1 MDRNDIVKETNQMV
15 IIEDSRQQVGKHK
28 NIDAYCKRMGIKMV
42 RQTLDVG
49 DYMLG
54 QINDDGSVTPVGTVS
69 ADSKET
75 IMELCKNV
83 MSDDHKRFKAECIRA
98 RSMGIQLVVLV
109 EEVPPYGRLDMW
121 EVPRWKKTDRFHK
134 YGDPMTLVHPASL
147 RRALITMQERY
158 GVKFRFCTRRQSPA
172 RIIKYLKGELK

>member
-1 MDRNDIVKETNQMV
+1 MGKTNDTENAERMIL
-15 IIEDSRQQVGKHK
+15 IEDTRQQAGKHK
-28 NIDAYCKRMGIKMV
+28 NVEAYCQRMGIKIV
-42 RQTLDVG
+42 RQKLDVG
-49 DYMLG
+49 DYAFPG
-54 QINDDGSVTPVGTVS
+54 GNVAVDT
-69 ADSKET
+69 KES
-75 IMELCKNV
+75 IMEICHNV
-83 MSDDHKRFKAECIRA
+83 MSEDHRRLKAEILRA
-98 RSMGIQLVVLV
+98 NALGIQLIFLI

-121 EVPRWKKTDRFHK
+121 EVPRWQRTDRFHR

>member
-1 MDRNDIVKETNQMV
+1 MTL
-15 IIEDSRQQVGKHK
+15 IEDSRQQAGKHK
-28 NIDAYCKRMGIKMV
+28 NVNAYCQRMGIKIV
-42 RQTLDVG
+42 RQKLDVG
-49 DYMLG
+49 DYMILNG
-54 QINDDGSVTPVGTVS
+54 LPISVDT
-69 ADSKET
+69 KES
-75 IMELCKNV
+75 ILEICHNV

-98 RSMGIQLVVLV
+98 RELGIQLIVLV
-109 EEVPPYGRLDMW
+109 EELPPYGRLDMW
-121 EVPRWKKTDRFHK
+121 EVPRFKSTDRFHK